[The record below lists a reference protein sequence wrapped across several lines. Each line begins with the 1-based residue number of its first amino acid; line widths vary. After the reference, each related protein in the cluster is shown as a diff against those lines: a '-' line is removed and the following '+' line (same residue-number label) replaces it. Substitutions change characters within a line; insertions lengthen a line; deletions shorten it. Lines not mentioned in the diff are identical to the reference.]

1 VKHAALGLSLALL
14 AATPAAADERL
25 ALSADARETGYVRL
39 QLHAQ
44 PGMAVTIDEGGQQVA
59 QLVPGA
65 TEVTLRRA
73 TEWRCDRQ
81 LRRFT
86 ATAADGESAT
96 AEVRTPSCAR
106 RLRLAAPSRVRS
118 GAAVPVRLLDR
129 WRLGDVAISF
139 CVEPPGGPARC
150 RQASIAEGVAAT
162 RERFAALRPGGWR
175 ISAETPY
182 QRLLRRVRA
191 DHPGGRLTLLATG
204 DSMVQIIDSYLKQRL
219 GPRGVRVRSD
229 ARISTGISKP
239 SLLDWQT
246 HARRQAAGIHPD
258 VTVMFL
264 GANDGFP
271 MAGQDCCGPD
281 WIDEYARRARRMM
294 SAYGRGGRGRV
305 YWLLLPAPRGGFFRE
320 VFPAVNAALRK
331 AAAGARRDVRLIELD
346 KVFTP
351 GGRYRD
357 TMRIGHRNVRVRQSD
372 GVHLSTAGAS
382 LAASILIH
390 TLRAERILR

>member
-1 VKHAALGLSLALL
+1 VKRAAIGLSLALV
-14 AATPAAADERL
+14 AAAPAAAQERL

-44 PGMAVTIDEGGQQVA
+44 PGVAVTIDEGGQRVT
-59 QLVPGA
+59 QLVPSA
-65 TEVTLRRA
+65 DEVTLRRA

-81 LRRFT
+81 VRSFT
-86 ATAADGESAT
+86 ATAADGESTT
-96 AEVRTPSCAR
+96 AEVRTPTCAR
-106 RLRLAAPSRVRS
+106 RLRLTAPRRVPS
-118 GAAVPVRLLDR
+118 GAAVRVRVVDR
-129 WRLGDVAISF
+129 WRLGDVATRF
-139 CVEPPGGPARC
+139 CVEPPGGPTRC
-150 RQASIAEGVAAT
+150 RQARIDDGAVAA
-162 RERFAALRPGGWR
+162 RERFDALRPGGWR
-175 ISAETPY
+175 VRAETPY
-182 QRLLRRVRA
+182 QRLRRSVRA

-204 DSMVQIIDSYLKQRL
+204 DSMIQIIDSYLKLRL
-219 GPRGVRVRSD
+219 GPRGVGVRSD

-246 HARRQAAGIHPD
+246 HARRQATRIRPD

-271 MAGQDCCGPD
+271 MAGQACCGPG

-331 AAAGARRDVRLIELD
+331 AAASARRDVRLIELD

-351 GGRYRD
+351 GGRYRA
-357 TMRIGHRNVRVRQSD
+357 TMRIGHRNVRVRQGD

-382 LAASILIH
+382 LAASIVIH